1 MVRVR
6 SKGCLALV
14 ICTRP
19 LYVLEEQPC
28 CIGGADSE
36 ALKPIYEKCGL
47 GCYSILVTEAE
58 IN

>member
-1 MVRVR
+1 MDIPW
-6 SKGCLALV
+6 SHMQQTLS
-14 ICTRP
+14 TP
-19 LYVLEEQPC
+19 LYVLEEQPR

-36 ALKPIYEKCGL
+36 ALKPIYEQCGL